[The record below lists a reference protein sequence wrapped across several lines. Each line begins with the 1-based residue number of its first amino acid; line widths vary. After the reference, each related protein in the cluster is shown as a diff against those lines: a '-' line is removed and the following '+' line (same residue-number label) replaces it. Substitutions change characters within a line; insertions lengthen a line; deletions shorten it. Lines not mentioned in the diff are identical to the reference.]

1 MIMPASEARPNPRA
15 ARTREALMEAGLR
28 LFAER
33 PVDAVPIDDIVA
45 AAGVAKGSFFNHFRD
60 KQHFANT
67 IAADIRRTIELQID
81 AANAGLT
88 DPLLRLAGGMTV
100 AARFALHEPDRTTV
114 MLRGMAWATGR
125 DNPLNAGLR
134 GDIEAAAANG
144 LLRPEARAAGLLFW
158 LGNCQMLM
166 MNIVERRFDVRQAAE
181 RMREVMV
188 MGLTGLGVKP
198 DRADEIARHCAEQLS
213 H

>member
-1 MIMPASEARPNPRA
+1 MTMSAAPARPNARA

-67 IAADIRRTIELQID
+67 IAADIRRIIELQVD
-81 AANAGLT
+81 AANAGLA

-100 AARFALHEPDRTTV
+100 AARFALQEPDRTTV
-114 MLRGMAWATGR
+114 MLRGMAWSTGR

-166 MNIVERRFDVRQAAE
+166 INIVERRFTVADAAQ
-181 RMREVMV
+181 RLQEVMV
-188 MGLTGLGVKP
+188 MALTGLGVAS
-198 DRADEIARHCAEQLS
+198 DRSAEIAVHC
-213 H
+213 HDRIGR